1 MFDAI
6 ACAFSGKR
14 PDRLHLVCR
23 HCAVT
28 ILSQLHSRGFDTMRV
43 AFCPDFSGSA
53 NSCSSQTVERQ
64 MELVSRAQVYVVIP
78 AYNEGTLLSRV
89 VTEVKRAGYAV
100 VVVDDGSAN
109 STADHAHAAGAFVVR
124 HPFNLGQGAALQTGI
139 DYALTQAAQFV
150 VTFDADGQHR
160 VSDISRLIEAL
171 VRERADFALG
181 SRFLGQAPNLPPLR
195 RLVLQAA
202 TLFTRLTTRLQVT
215 DTHNGLRAMTR
226 RGAAALT
233 LRQNRMAHASECLS
247 QIGSSGL
254 RYVEQPVTIEYTAYS
269 LAKGQNLRDAVL
281 ILLDLFAR
289 RLYR

>member
-1 MFDAI
+1 
-6 ACAFSGKR
+6 
-14 PDRLHLVCR
+14 
-23 HCAVT
+23 
-28 ILSQLHSRGFDTMRV
+28 
-43 AFCPDFSGSA
+43 
-53 NSCSSQTVERQ
+53 
-64 MELVSRAQVYVVIP
+64 MELVPRAQVYVVIP
-78 AYNEGTLLSRV
+78 AYNEGTVLSRV

-100 VVVDDGSAN
+100 VVVDDGSTDA
-109 STADHAHAAGAFVVR
+109 TADHAHAAGATVIR

-139 DYALTQAAQFV
+139 DYALAQAAEFV

-160 VSDISRLIEAL
+160 VSDISRLTEAL

-202 TLFTRLTTRLQVT
+202 T
-215 DTHNGLRAMTR
+215 
-226 RGAAALT
+226 
-233 LRQNRMAHASECLS
+233 RQNRLAHASECLS
-247 QIGSSGL
+247 QIGNSGL

-269 LAKGQNLRDAVL
+269 LAKGQNLQDAVL